1 MTGLSHAGVPLG
13 PSIRAFRW
21 TVVPGAQPDTADM
34 SAFIDR
40 LLRLWDEPIIDWAA
54 AETAFRSVYADP
66 VTVNDVKMPVSDLI
80 RRAVA
85 LQETY
90 EGRTTEVVECLET
103 PGRIALAIRIRGR
116 HVGALATPLGPVT
129 PTGRMVEIRVIDLLT
144 LSGGLV
150 TSMWTASDELGLL
163 RQLDAIALASPG
175 PA

>member
-1 MTGLSHAGVPLG
+1 
-13 PSIRAFRW
+13 
-21 TVVPGAQPDTADM
+21 M
-34 SAFIDR
+34 SVFVDR

-66 VTVNDVKMPVSDLI
+66 VTVNDVELPVSDLI
-80 RRAVA
+80 RRAIA

-90 EGRTTEVVECLET
+90 EGRTTEVVDSLET
-103 PGRIALAIRIRGR
+103 PGRIALAIRMRGR

-129 PTGRMVEIRVIDLLT
+129 PTGRMVEILVIDLLT

-150 TSMWTASDELGLL
+150 TSICTVSNELGLL
-163 RQLDAIALASPG
+163 RQLDAIALASPR